1 MGAGTHPAVKN
12 KRRSLT
18 REPKAIRE
26 LHVQLHEMRNAAKPF
41 LTDEARK
48 VYWAQAWVTIPAS
61 DPSSSVTSTT
71 VRPAE
76 AGTRRAIRQPATA
89 P

>member
-1 MGAGTHPAVKN
+1 MANGQGPPLTVPTAGAA
-12 KRRSLT
+12 
-18 REPKAIRE
+18 E
-26 LHVQLHEMRNAAKPF
+26 AAQPVS
-41 LTDEARK
+41 TDKIGSRLL
-48 VYWAQAWVTIPAS
+48 VTIPAS